1 MYYLLTSH
9 NVLKKNSDAHL
20 TLAAY
25 HIYVYM
31 YIKSHFCNSFQIDS
45 HFADISTDF
54 ADCMTGEVR
63 LTKFSDNTEEDS
75 RQGTIQICIN
85 NAWGSVCSDD
95 FFDSVDAAVFCK
107 QLPGFNTN
115 GTNSKRQ

>member
-1 MYYLLTSH
+1 MCISR
-9 NVLKKNSDAHL
+9 A
-20 TLAAY
+20 
-25 HIYVYM
+25 I
-31 YIKSHFCNSFQIDS
+31 FCNSFQINS

-63 LTKFSDNTEEDS
+63 LTDFSDNTEEDS

-85 NAWGSVCSDD
+85 NAWGSVCNDD
-95 FFDSVDAAVFCK
+95 FFDSTDAAVLCK

-115 GTNSKRQ
+115 GINSKWQYIN